1 MGATR
6 TRRRSETLL
15 KDATASLPM
24 DSGEAMLSELLPGH
38 GRAATRFV
46 VDETEEPDAA
56 GLLALDSSELIADDM
71 IVPVIPKRADEFTCS
86 KCFLIHHISRSATSA
101 DGQPTCTDCA

>member
-6 TRRRSETLL
+6 TRRKSGTLL
-15 KDATASLPM
+15 TDATASLPM
-24 DSGEAMLSELLPGH
+24 DSGESILGELLPGH

-86 KCFLIHHISRSATSA
+86 TCFLIHHISRLATSA
-101 DGQPTCTDCA
+101 DGQSTCAECA